1 MSQETNSFIKKF
13 IYEVK
18 KEKREENEEEK
29 EEKEEEKSNIYKFDD
44 SKELLEKEENLN
56 NLINFRFANINIYY
70 SKEKEEIMGI
80 QITYRNKKENMLI
93 PLIRR
98 TGNEYP
104 DNQKR
109 ERFKF
114 NKDEHLMNFSFRRLG
129 TKLTQIN
136 IETNRHRKFVVGK
149 DIGDLFVLKK
159 EDKSDIILATFGT
172 LINMGIYYLRIQDYI
187 RKYYTGLSELK
198 KKIEKDEEYKKQLE
212 QNYQNFSEVDKYI
225 YRTALLPN
233 TPFTSILKYIISELK
248 Y

>member
-1 MSQETNSFIKKF
+1 
-13 IYEVK
+13 
-18 KEKREENEEEK
+18 
-29 EEKEEEKSNIYKFDD
+29 
-44 SKELLEKEENLN
+44 
-56 NLINFRFANINIYY
+56 
-70 SKEKEEIMGI
+70 
-80 QITYRNKKENMLI
+80 
-93 PLIRR
+93 
-98 TGNEYP
+98 
-104 DNQKR
+104 
-109 ERFKF
+109 
-114 NKDEHLMNFSFRRLG
+114 MNFSFRRLG

-159 EDKSDIILATFGT
+159 EDKNDIILATFGT
-172 LINMGIYYLRIQDYI
+172 LINMGIYYWRIQDYI
-187 RKYYTGLSELK
+187 REYYSGLSELK